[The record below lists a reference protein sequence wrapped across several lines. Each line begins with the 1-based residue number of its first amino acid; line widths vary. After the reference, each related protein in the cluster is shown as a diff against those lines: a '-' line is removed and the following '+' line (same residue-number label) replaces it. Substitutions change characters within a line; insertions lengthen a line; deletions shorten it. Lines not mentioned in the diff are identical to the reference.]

1 MRQAI
6 LDRLSPGDVVTG
18 TISNIVDFGAFVDL
32 DGIDGLI
39 HISELSWSHVNHPSE
54 LLEIGQE
61 VSVKVLDID
70 RDRQRISLGLKQTQ
84 TDPWQQVVDTHDQ
97 GDVIEGK
104 VTKVVTFGA
113 FVEILPGV
121 EGLVHISE
129 LAQHHVENPRE
140 IVSQGDV
147 VKAKIIEMDAER
159 RRLSLSLKRVEE
171 GDDGPTTASAESLG
185 LSEEV
190 FAEDLANA
198 EEAPALEEA
207 NEPTQPEDSAL
218 TEETASEDAA
228 PEDSAPAE
236 AADEAVALEDQDAG
250 DEPEPE
256 PSVQP
261 EDDQV

>member
-1 MRQAI
+1 
-6 LDRLSPGDVVTG
+6 
-18 TISNIVDFGAFVDL
+18 
-32 DGIDGLI
+32 
-39 HISELSWSHVNHPSE
+39 
-54 LLEIGQE
+54 
-61 VSVKVLDID
+61 
-70 RDRQRISLGLKQTQ
+70 
-84 TDPWQQVVDTHDQ
+84 
-97 GDVIEGK
+97 

-140 IVSQGDV
+140 IVSQGDI

-190 FAEDLANA
+190 FAENLATA
-198 EEAPALEEA
+198 EEAPALEETV
-207 NEPTQPEDSAL
+207 ESTQPEDSAL

-228 PEDSAPAE
+228 PEDPAPAE
-236 AADEAVALEDQDAG
+236 AADEAVVLEDQDAG

-261 EDDQV
+261 EDGEQA